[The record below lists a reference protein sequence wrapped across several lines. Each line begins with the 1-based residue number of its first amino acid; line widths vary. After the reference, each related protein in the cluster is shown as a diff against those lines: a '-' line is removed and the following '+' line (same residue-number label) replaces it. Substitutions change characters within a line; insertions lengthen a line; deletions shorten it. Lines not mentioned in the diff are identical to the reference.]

1 MWDRFKVDPGLVI
14 ASNVYKLSASTCI
27 VRIASSTLKRITMLN
42 HGFHFITSSLGAL
55 QIQQLSLSL
64 CLLDNLILNQ
74 KKEKKKF

>member
-1 MWDRFKVDPGLVI
+1 
-14 ASNVYKLSASTCI
+14 
-27 VRIASSTLKRITMLN
+27 MLN

-74 KKEKKKF
+74 KKEKKKVLDNLFIYLFFNYL

>member
-1 MWDRFKVDPGLVI
+1 
-14 ASNVYKLSASTCI
+14 
-27 VRIASSTLKRITMLN
+27 MLN